1 MKKNKGVVL
10 CVLLITLLFTLP
22 TGGIAL
28 PHIWMKIDDEIA
40 ELSYPLIM
48 EEGTIFVALED
59 LACVLKLKAT
69 YEEGSKI
76 ILEDARASI
85 ELSLNDEIT
94 FNRGKTI
101 NETLYIPLR
110 FVAES
115 FGATVIWQPETHTV
129 LVANDSAVSL
139 ESSLQYTILNRGDLQ
154 SNARLASWVEQNHQ
168 NKGIYTLEIEND
180 TYVLISAGAKPTGG
194 FGLQLESI
202 VMTKPGALLI
212 TAELTSPNPGDMVT
226 MAFTYPN
233 IVLKFPNQT
242 FEKIDMA
249 LNEPDQ
255 PGNLIQPRIKIKE

>member
-10 CVLLITLLFTLP
+10 CVLLIALLFTLP
-22 TGGIAL
+22 TGGITL
-28 PHIWMKIDDEIA
+28 PHICMKIDDEIA
-40 ELSYPLIM
+40 ELSYPLVM
-48 EEGTIFVALED
+48 EEDTIFVALED
-59 LACVLKLKAT
+59 LTRNLNVEAT
-69 YEEGSKI
+69 SG
-76 ILEDARASI
+76 
-85 ELSLNDEIT
+85 EIA

-101 NETLYIPLR
+101 NETLYVPLR

-115 FGATVIWQPETHTV
+115 FGATVIWQPETRTV
-129 LVANDSAVSL
+129 LVSSAPSP

-154 SNARLASWVEQNHQ
+154 SNPKLAEWVKQNHQ

-194 FGLQLESI
+194 FGLKLESI

-212 TAELTSPNPGDMVT
+212 TTELTSPSPGDMVT

-233 IVLKFPNQT
+233 IVLKFSNQT

-255 PGNLIQPRIKIKE
+255 SGNLIQPRIKIEE